1 MTFDV
6 DEGPPRTVEVQGYIE
21 ETIEKAREL
30 IPFWRVAIGL
40 TILWIGHLAY
50 TIGASSSS
58 DNTQITVT
66 PELLAWIAGAIVAY
80 AVVTIIITVL
90 HELSHWYALYYFD
103 IPARWTLN
111 FAEVRGY
118 PILLMPIGGLTYP
131 VDEIEW
137 SSMTLLEDAIV
148 SLAPMTLSAVIAAPV
163 VAYHVFVAPFD
174 YLWIMLAGIL
184 VMTGPSFQDYRSIF
198 RSPRERWK
206 VYSGFK
212 QAVRRHAS
220 AEGIHYE

>member
-1 MTFDV
+1 MTYDV
-6 DEGPPRTVEVQGYIE
+6 DEGPPKTVEVQEYIE
-21 ETIEKAREL
+21 ETIEEAREL
-30 IPFWRVAIGL
+30 IPFRRVAIGL
-40 TILWIGHLAY
+40 AILWIGYLAY
-50 TIGASSSS
+50 TGDSSSPS
-58 DNTQITVT
+58 QSFQITVT
-66 PELLAWIAGAIVAY
+66 PELLGWIAGAIVAY
-80 AVVTIIITVL
+80 AIVTIIITVL
-90 HELSHWYALYYFD
+90 HELAHWYALHHFG

-111 FAEVRGY
+111 FAEVKGY
-118 PILLMPIGGLTYP
+118 PILLMPTGGLTYP
-131 VDEIEW
+131 VDRIEW

-174 YLWIMLAGIL
+174 YIWIMLAGIL
-184 VMTGPSFQDYRSIF
+184 VMTGPSFPDYRSIF
-198 RSPRERWK
+198 RSPRSRWE

>member
-1 MTFDV
+1 MTYDV
-6 DEGPPRTVEVQGYIE
+6 DEGPPRTVEVQEYIE
-21 ETIEKAREL
+21 ETIEEAREL

-40 TILWIGHLAY
+40 VILWIGHLAY
-50 TIGASSSS
+50 TGDSSSS
-58 DNTQITVT
+58 SESFQITVT
-66 PELLAWIAGAIVAY
+66 PELVAWIVGAIVVY
-80 AVVTIIITVL
+80 GVVSIAVITL
-90 HELSHWYALYYFD
+90 HELAHLYALHHFD

-118 PILLMPIGGLTYP
+118 PILLMPTGGLTYP

-184 VMTGPSFQDYRSIF
+184 VMTGPSFSDYRSIF